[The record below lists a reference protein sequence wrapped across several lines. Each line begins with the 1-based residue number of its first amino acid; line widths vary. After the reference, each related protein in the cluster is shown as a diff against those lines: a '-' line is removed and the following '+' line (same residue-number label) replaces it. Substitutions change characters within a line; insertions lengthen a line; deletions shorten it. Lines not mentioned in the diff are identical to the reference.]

1 MKKTLTRKYVT
12 VEELDAL
19 ARERLATHHALETAR
34 FSLASEDVRNE
45 IVLSLHRSK
54 SSSSLSL
61 SSSSFNGGENDEKDD
76 VDGKNARENDEAF
89 KRKDA
94 LSRKT
99 LKIAL
104 CDSSRMMREWL
115 KAREVD
121 LFEER
126 VRLNAVRGL
135 PEEVDFEDGVLFDE
149 EKEVKEHEEEEK
161 ERCYWFPFE
170 KCRRLIRARKVTI
183 MKRGQCLVRERL
195 VPYVWFAA
203 YEDYLEEDLERAFRE
218 KRFALANNAFDVGLK
233 DVCDRLKVWRPDVDE
248 DDGGG
253 VHPLMALAT
262 KHLLERNKI
271 LMKNATAGNKKNLK
285 YGGTEN
291 WGVVRRDSRRKKQR
305 LGGGGGIM
313 LEYEDENGKMKTYHS
328 RKPSKELKRSLKVIK
343 EGATGA
349 HAKVFPPCMRDVMDE
364 LHVKKH
370 LRHFKRYELNLFLKG
385 IGLPLEEIF
394 KVWRSAVFPHGAMGN
409 YQNEHTYQLR
419 HVFGLEGQ
427 MKEKFEHDCEKLIKT
442 SQMEPHAAKC
452 PFAMPLNQY
461 RALNAND
468 HRWKREISIDANR
481 EIEMKV
487 SRGDY
492 KSACESYFSHKHKG
506 EKMFNANVRYPTD
519 FFDAGMEIEDWFRDA
534 KEERLKQLNASK
546 KENLEDESFQIEKEK
561 NTTTLLAI
569 KDDPDLMIESSSSDD
584 DSDIDDGENNPNRFR
599 GELIVSDSDD

>member
-1 MKKTLTRKYVT
+1 MMMMMKKKKTTRYVT

-19 ARERLATHHALETAR
+19 ARERLATHYALETAR

-54 SSSSLSL
+54 SSSSLL
-61 SSSSFNGGENDEKDD
+61 LLSSSFNGGGEKDD
-76 VDGKNARENDEAF
+76 VDGKNDREIENEEF

-248 DDGGG
+248 DDGGE

-394 KVWRSAVFPHGAMGN
+394 KVWRSAVFPHGAMAN

-419 HVFGLEGQ
+419 HTFGLEGQ
-427 MKEKFEHDCEKLIKT
+427 MKEKFEHDCEKLIGV
-442 SQMEPHAAKC
+442 SRMEPHAARC

-461 RALNAND
+461 RALNANE
-468 HRWKREISIDANR
+468 HRWKREVSIDANR

-487 SRGDY
+487 NVGDY
-492 KSACESYFSHKHKG
+492 KSACESYFSHRHKG
-506 EKMFNANVRYPTD
+506 EEMFDANVRYPTD

-546 KENLEDESFQIEKEK
+546 ENDGNCEEEKK
-561 NTTTLLAI
+561 KRLVAVTTTAPV
-569 KDDPDLMIESSSSDD
+569 DDDVLESSSSDD
-584 DSDIDDGENNPNRFR
+584 DESDDGENNPNRFR
-599 GELIVSDSDD
+599 GELIASDSDE

>member
-1 MKKTLTRKYVT
+1 MMKKTLTRLYVT

-19 ARERLATHHALETAR
+19 ARERLATHYALETAR
-34 FSLASEDVRNE
+34 FSFASEDVRNE

-54 SSSSLSL
+54 SSSSLL
-61 SSSSFNGGENDEKDD
+61 LLSSSFNGGGEKDD
-76 VDGKNARENDEAF
+76 VDGKNDREIENEEF

-183 MKRGQCLVRERL
+183 MKRGQCLIRERL

-248 DDGGG
+248 DDGGE

-394 KVWRSAVFPHGAMGN
+394 KVWRSAVFPHGAMAN

-419 HVFGLEGQ
+419 HTFGLEGQ
-427 MKEKFEHDCEKLIKT
+427 MKEKFEHDCEKLIGV
-442 SQMEPHAAKC
+442 SRMEPHAARC

-461 RALNAND
+461 RALNANE
-468 HRWKREISIDANR
+468 HRWKREVSIDANR

-487 SRGDY
+487 NVGDY
-492 KSACESYFSHKHKG
+492 KSACESYFSHRHKG
-506 EKMFNANVRYPTD
+506 EEMFDANVRYPTD

-546 KENLEDESFQIEKEK
+546 ENDGNCEEEKK
-561 NTTTLLAI
+561 KRLVAVTTTAPV
-569 KDDPDLMIESSSSDD
+569 DDDVLESSSSDD
-584 DSDIDDGENNPNRFR
+584 DESDDGENNPNRFR
-599 GELIVSDSDD
+599 GELIASDSDE